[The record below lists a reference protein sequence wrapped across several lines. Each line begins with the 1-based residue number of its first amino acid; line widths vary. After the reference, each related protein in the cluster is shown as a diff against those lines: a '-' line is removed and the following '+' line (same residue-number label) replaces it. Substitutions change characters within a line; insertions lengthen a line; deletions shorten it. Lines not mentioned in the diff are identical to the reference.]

1 MGNRYGQCKKIGEKI
16 QELSLM
22 VKKAK
27 AEASLRTLNK
37 YLRELIMGPY
47 GDTRFDVE
55 DIRRQLESNNKWENR
70 SRRRH
75 RNFKF

>member
-1 MGNRYGQCKKIGEKI
+1 MGHSYGQCENYREKI
-16 QELSLM
+16 RALSLM

-27 AEASLRTLNK
+27 AEASLRALNK

-55 DIRRQLESNNKWENR
+55 DIRRQLESNNKWKKR
-70 SRRRH
+70 SRRRRH
-75 RNFKF
+75 NF